1 MFKNEFNEICT
12 TLVHIEHVREKLLCI
27 ILLQVDEFI
36 IKGKLILN

>member
-1 MFKNEFNEICT
+1 MKCI
-12 TLVHIEHVREKLLCI
+12 TLVHIEHVREQLYCV